1 MTSTRTPRRPRGPEV
16 MAKTREL
23 AATGATQKQIAA
35 QLGCPQS
42 RVSMALAVL
51 NHAPE
56 LADAVIAGQAAFG
69 PAYHVARDRRNA
81 RRGLPSR
88 PERYLTLTE
97 AAAILGIDRAR
108 VLRLLSD
115 GALEGAQ
122 PAPDSQSLTVAQIA
136 AILCCSAATVYALLY
151 SGKLIA
157 DRSGDRGHYHITAQ
171 ELRRFLLSSEPL
183 PTQRN
188 PVGSEVGSP

>member
-1 MTSTRTPRRPRGPEV
+1 
-16 MAKTREL
+16 MARTREL

-51 NHAPE
+51 RHAPE
-56 LADAVIAGQAAFG
+56 LADAVITGQAAFG

-81 RRGLPSR
+81 QRGLPPR

-97 AAAILGIDRAR
+97 AAAILGTSRAR
-108 VLRLLSD
+108 VLRLLGD
-115 GALEGAQ
+115 GALETAQ
-122 PAPDSQSLTVAQIA
+122 AAPDSQSLTVAQIA
-136 AILCCSAATVYALLY
+136 AILCCSPATVYALLH
-151 SGKLIA
+151 SGELTA
-157 DRSGDRGHYHITAQ
+157 DRSGDRGHYHVTAQ

-183 PTQRN
+183 PGQRN
-188 PVGSEVGSP
+188 PARPDVAWP